1 MDAPLFE
8 HFERIDALNL
18 FFCFRWLLVLFKREF
33 GFADVLRLWECVW
46 AAEFDDAGP
55 EVGVGVG
62 VVEGGGGEEGKTPV
76 VDGAGGGTVV
86 GSTDGSGPTPSP
98 VSAPGGLSNH
108 FQLFV
113 ALGILEMNRDMLLRY
128 LENFDE
134 MLQYMNELSQQM
146 DVEQVIVQAES
157 LCLALQSLVTPAPPS
172 SDAASGPTAASA
184 SKNGKGSGPGAGAE
198 LAIPV
203 ISADLVG
210 LVTSRRRG

>member
-1 MDAPLFE
+1 
-8 HFERIDALNL
+8 
-18 FFCFRWLLVLFKREF
+18 
-33 GFADVLRLWECVW
+33 
-46 AAEFDDAGP
+46 
-55 EVGVGVG
+55 
-62 VVEGGGGEEGKTPV
+62 
-76 VDGAGGGTVV
+76 
-86 GSTDGSGPTPSP
+86 
-98 VSAPGGLSNH
+98 
-108 FQLFV
+108 
-113 ALGILEMNRDMLLRY
+113 
-128 LENFDE
+128 
-134 MLQYMNELSQQM
+134 YMNELSQQM